1 MKYHHISPLI
11 RVVII
16 AVSLFAIW
24 IGINEYVDVK
34 NETLDRCLA
43 IMRMLFM
50 MMIVFGSSYTIYV
63 ILSYSYKFYKTRLL
77 RTGNIESEC
86 GFSQKKYEDMVNW
99 ECLQQSK
106 YQIDLLESI
115 NTYSSLT
122 FGKLI
127 NSEHLNILIEN
138 IKLLS
143 VDKDST
149 GYIMTRLTGVTSN
162 DLYHFG
168 WNVGKRL
175 KKTNTQIAW
184 FLKDTFKAMLEDVSI
199 ETIQTKLAIKEGNF
213 TLKLIPVNEPLIPH
227 IFPESVQVASY

>member
-1 MKYHHISPLI
+1 MKSHHISPLI

-63 ILSYSYKFYKTRLL
+63 ILTYSYKFYKTRLL
-77 RTGNIESEC
+77 RTGNLESEC
-86 GFSQKKYEDMVNW
+86 TFSQKKYDDMVNW